1 MADVSIE
8 HFMFVLSSLT
18 HASIFLFC
26 GLVTVL
32 SAPVVYWR
40 LDNDI
45 ASARFLSDHERAQAI
60 ERLRANQTGTGNRE
74 FKWKHVT
81 ELALEPKT
89 YLFIGMTLLLNIGAQ
104 VSNTFG
110 PLILA
115 GIGFDKYK
123 TSLLNIPFGV
133 LQFLT
138 ILLGSWA
145 AAKGRFKSL
154 VLAVFM
160 IPVIAGVAMLYAL
173 PRTDSNQAALMAGF
187 YLFAFLFAGNPLI
200 VSWMIGNTAGTTK
213 KSVLMACYQGA
224 SSAGNIIGP
233 LLFSSKDA
241 PSYHPGLRAVL
252 GIFVALVC
260 IVLIQLA
267 NLMFLNKLQQRKR
280 VKNGKAAVIKDHS
293 MEDNYVGY
301 EEDEVVGEDGHRE
314 RLGDKAFLDLTDGQ
328 NDEFTYVY

>member
-1 MADVSIE
+1 
-8 HFMFVLSSLT
+8 
-18 HASIFLFC
+18 
-26 GLVTVL
+26 
-32 SAPVVYWR
+32 
-40 LDNDI
+40 
-45 ASARFLSDHERAQAI
+45 
-60 ERLRANQTGTGNRE
+60 
-74 FKWKHVT
+74 
-81 ELALEPKT
+81 
-89 YLFIGMTLLLNIGAQ
+89 MTLLLNIGAQ

-123 TSLLNIPFGV
+123 TSLLNIPFGC

-160 IPVIAGVAMLYAL
+160 LPVIAGVAMLYAL

-260 IVLIQLA
+260 IVLIQLV

-293 MEDNYVGY
+293 MQDDYEGY
-301 EEDEVVGEDGHRE
+301 EDDEVVAEDGHRE
-314 RLGDKAFLDLTDGQ
+314 RLGENGLLDLTDRQ
-328 NDEFTYVY
+328 NDEFIYVY

>member
-1 MADVSIE
+1 
-8 HFMFVLSSLT
+8 
-18 HASIFLFC
+18 
-26 GLVTVL
+26 
-32 SAPVVYWR
+32 
-40 LDNDI
+40 
-45 ASARFLSDHERAQAI
+45 
-60 ERLRANQTGTGNRE
+60 
-74 FKWKHVT
+74 
-81 ELALEPKT
+81 
-89 YLFIGMTLLLNIGAQ
+89 MTLLLNIGAQ

-123 TSLLNIPFGV
+123 TSLLNIPFGT

-145 AAKGRFKSL
+145 AAKGRFKSI

-160 IPVIAGVAMLYAL
+160 FPVIAGVALLYAL
-173 PRTDSNQAALMAGF
+173 PRESSNQATLMVGF

-241 PSYHPGLRAVL
+241 PAYRPGLQSVL
-252 GIFVALVC
+252 AIFIALVC

-267 NLMFLNKLQQRKR
+267 NLMFLNKLQQKKR
-280 VKNGKAAVIKDHS
+280 VKNGKTAVIKDHS
-293 MEDNYVGY
+293 MEDRYVGY
-301 EEDEVVGEDGHRE
+301 ETDQDEGVQAE
-314 RLGDKAFLDLTDGQ
+314 RLGDKAFLDLTDRK
-328 NDEFTYVY
+328 NDEFTYIY

>member
-1 MADVSIE
+1 MANVSTADTV
-8 HFMFVLSSLT
+8 FPGTNLN
-18 HASIFLFC
+18 SIFLFT
-26 GLVTVL
+26 GLVTIIT
-32 SAPVVYWR
+32 APFIYWR
-40 LDNDI
+40 LESNI
-45 ASARFLSDHERAQAI
+45 TTAQFLNEQERAQAI
-60 ERLRANQTGTGNRE
+60 ERLRANQTGTGSNE
-74 FKWKHVT
+74 FKWDQIT

-138 ILLGSWA
+138 ILMGSWA

-154 VLAVFM
+154 VLAAFM
-160 IPVIAGVAMLYAL
+160 VPVVIGIALLYAL
-173 PRTDSNQAALMAGF
+173 PRTSSEQAPLMVGF
-187 YLFAFLFAGNPLI
+187 YLFSFLFAGNPLI

-213 KSVLMACYQGA
+213 KSVLLACYQGA

-233 LLFSSKDA
+233 LLFASEDA

-252 GIFVALVC
+252 GIFIALVC
-260 IVLIQLA
+260 IVLLQLA
-267 NLMFLNKLQQRKR
+267 NLMFLNKRQQKKR
-280 VKNGKAAVIKDHS
+280 LKNGKDAVIKDHS
-293 MEDNYVGY
+293 MENQYVGY
-301 EEDEVVGEDGHRE
+301 EDGEEGY
-314 RLGDKAFLDLTDGQ
+314 GDRAFLDLTDGK
-328 NDEFTYVY
+328 NDEFTYIY

>member
-1 MADVSIE
+1 MTSTNHI
-8 HFMFVLSSLT
+8 
-18 HASIFLFC
+18 SIFLFC
-26 GLVTVL
+26 GLVTII
-32 SAPVVYWR
+32 SAPVVWWR
-40 LDNDI
+40 LENDI
-45 ASARFLSDHERAQAI
+45 PTARFLTEHEKSQAI
-60 ERLRANQTGTGNRE
+60 ERLRANQTGTGSRE
-74 FKWKHVT
+74 FKWDHIL
-81 ELALEPKT
+81 ELLLEPKT

-123 TSLLNIPFGV
+123 TSLLNMPFGV

-138 ILLGSWA
+138 ILLGSFA
-145 AAKGRFKSL
+145 AAKGRFKSF

-160 IPVIAGVAMLYAL
+160 LPVIAGVAILYAL
-173 PRTDSNQAALMAGF
+173 PRTSSNTAALMVGF

-233 LLFSSKDA
+233 LLFNSKDA
-241 PSYHPGLRAVL
+241 PAYHPGLRAVL

-260 IVLIQLA
+260 IVFIQLA
-267 NLMFLNKLQQRKR
+267 NLTFLNKLQQRKR

-293 MEDNYVGY
+293 MEDRYVGY
-301 EEDEVVGEDGHRE
+301 EADEEEGSERQ
-314 RLGDKAFLDLTDGQ
+314 RLGDKAFLDLTDRK
-328 NDEFTYVY
+328 NDEFTYIY